1 MAQVF
6 RTEAAE
12 NDLQEIAYYIAVKD
26 RRPLTAERIVDEI
39 LSKCRRYAD
48 SPEIGTS
55 ADHLGVNYRF
65 FAHKRWVVVYRPVS
79 EGILVLRIVDGAR
92 DFSKLF

>member
-26 RRPLTAERIVDEI
+26 RRPLTAERIVDEYP
-39 LSKCRRYAD
+39 LANAG
-48 SPEIGTS
+48 GT
-55 ADHLGVNYRF
+55 R
-65 FAHKRWVVVYRPVS
+65 
-79 EGILVLRIVDGAR
+79 IVLRSVHPPII
-92 DFSKLF
+92 LE